1 MNKKKKLIINFS
13 VLFTLAGTL
22 VVALVDLNLVIYILG
37 ILGLALLAVVL
48 FILKIFS
55 GSDD

>member
-22 VVALVDLNLVIYILG
+22 VVALVDLNLVIYVLG
-37 ILGLALLAVVL
+37 ILGVALLAVVL
-48 FILKIFS
+48 IILKMFS

>member
-22 VVALVDLNLVIYILG
+22 VVALVDLNLVIYVLG

-48 FILKIFS
+48 FILKMFS